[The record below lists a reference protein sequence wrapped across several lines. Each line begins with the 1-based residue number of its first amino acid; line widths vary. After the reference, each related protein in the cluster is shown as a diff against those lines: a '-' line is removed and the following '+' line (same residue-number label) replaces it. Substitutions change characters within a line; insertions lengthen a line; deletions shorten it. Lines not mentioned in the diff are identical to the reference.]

1 MDAISDP
8 TFKHARSRKQV
19 TEESPSL
26 LTVII
31 EIAPKLWTTFDE
43 EGNEKGSIIKV
54 LEALIVFLNA
64 HLAFNS
70 ANKVAVIAA
79 YSQGIKYLYPE
90 STSALKASESEN
102 KTL

>member
-8 TFKHARSRKQV
+8 TFKHTRSRNQV

-54 LEALIVFLNA
+54 LEALIVFLLSLI
-64 HLAFNS
+64 H
-70 ANKVAVIAA
+70 I
-79 YSQGIKYLYPE
+79 
-90 STSALKASESEN
+90 
-102 KTL
+102 